1 MKEAKVVMN
10 HKLSLL
16 REKISQVVIGKEK
29 ALELVLVGL
38 LAEGHILIDDVP
50 GMGKT
55 LLAKS
60 LAASLACEFKRI
72 QFTPDLTPTDVTG
85 FFFYDHTKNFTFRP
99 GPVLTNILLADE
111 INRTVPR
118 TQSALLE
125 AMEERQIT
133 VDGQTMALPKPF
145 LVLATQNP
153 IDQEGTFPLPEA
165 QLDRFLLKLDMGYPS
180 FAEEAQILEL
190 HQVGDPL
197 SQLQSIVG
205 AEDVLSWQHLCR
217 QVTVRPVVSSYLITL
232 IRATREHAAVAL
244 GASPRATVA
253 LYRAIQALAFLRG
266 RNFATPDDVKYL
278 AQPVLSHRL
287 ILRREDR
294 LRGLLPGS
302 ILAEILQTVSTPV
315 ETVS

>member
-1 MKEAKVVMN
+1 MN
-10 HKLSLL
+10 QKLLQL
-16 REKISQVVIGKEK
+16 RESISHVVIGKEK

-55 LLAKS
+55 LLAKA
-60 LAASLACEFKRI
+60 LAASLTCEFKRI

-133 VDGQTMALPKPF
+133 VDGQTMALPRPF

-180 FAEEAQILEL
+180 FAEEAQILDL
-190 HQVGDPL
+190 HQAGEPL
-197 SQLQSIVG
+197 SQLKPSAG
-205 AEDVLSWQHLCR
+205 ADDVLIWQRMCR
-217 QVTVRPVVSSYLITL
+217 RVTIRPAVSSYLITL
-232 IRATREHAAVAL
+232 I
-244 GASPRATVA
+244 
-253 LYRAIQALAFLRG
+253 
-266 RNFATPDDVKYL
+266 
-278 AQPVLSHRL
+278 
-287 ILRREDR
+287 
-294 LRGLLPGS
+294 
-302 ILAEILQTVSTPV
+302 
-315 ETVS
+315 

>member
-1 MKEAKVVMN
+1 MK
-10 HKLSLL
+10 HKLSQLK
-16 REKISQVVIGKEK
+16 ETISHVVIGKEK

-99 GPVLTNILLADE
+99 GPVLTNVLLADE

-165 QLDRFLLKLDMGYPS
+165 QLDRFLLKIDMGYPS

-190 HQVGDPL
+190 HQTGDPL
-197 SQLQSIVG
+197 SQLQSSIAG
-205 AEDVLSWQHLCR
+205 AEDVLNWQHLCH
-217 QVTVRPVVSSYLITL
+217 QVTVRPAVSSYLITL
-232 IRATREHAAVAL
+232 IRSTREHPAVAL

-266 RNFATPDDVKYL
+266 RDFATPDDVKYL
-278 AQPVLSHRL
+278 VHPVLSHRL
-287 ILRREDR
+287 ILRREER
-294 LRGLLPGS
+294 LRGLLPGA
-302 ILAEILQTVSTPV
+302 ILEEILQTVSTPV
-315 ETVS
+315 ETVL

>member
-1 MKEAKVVMN
+1 MN
-10 HKLSLL
+10 QKLSKL
-16 REKISQVVIGKEK
+16 RESISHVVIGKEK

-60 LAASLACEFKRI
+60 LASSLACEFKRI

-99 GPVLTNILLADE
+99 GPLLTNILLADE

-180 FAEEAQILEL
+180 FEEEAQILEL
-190 HQVGDPL
+190 HQAGEPL

-205 AEDVLSWQHLCR
+205 AEDILIWQQMCR
-217 QVTVRPVVSSYLITL
+217 HVTVRPVVSSYLITL
-232 IRATREHAAVAL
+232 IRSTREHPAIAL

-253 LYRAIQALAFLRG
+253 LYRAIQALALLRG
-266 RNFATPDDVKYL
+266 RDFATPDDVKYL
-278 AQPVLSHRL
+278 AHPVLSHRL
-287 ILRREDR
+287 ILRREER
-294 LRGLLPGS
+294 LRGLLPGTV
-302 ILAEILQTVSTPV
+302 LDEILQTVPTPV
-315 ETVS
+315 EAVS

>member
-1 MKEAKVVMN
+1 MINQTLHQLQN
-10 HKLSLL
+10 HIAS
-16 REKISQVVIGKEK
+16 VVIGKEK

-60 LAASLACEFKRI
+60 LATSLTCDFKRI

-85 FFFYDHTKNFTFRP
+85 FFIFDHTKNFTFRP

-133 VDGQTMALPKPF
+133 IDGQTMVLPKPF

-165 QLDRFLLKLDMGYPS
+165 QLDRFLLKLDMGYPT
-180 FAEEAQILEL
+180 FAEEAKILEL
-190 HQVGDPL
+190 HQAGDPL
-197 SQLQSIVG
+197 SQLRTTAS
-205 AEDVLSWQHLCR
+205 AEDVLMWQSLCR
-217 QVTVRPVVSSYLITL
+217 RVTVRQAVSTYLITL
-232 IRATREHAAVAL
+232 IRATREHPSVAL

-253 LYRAIQALAFLRG
+253 LYRATQALALLRG
-266 RNFATPDDVKYL
+266 RDFATPDDVKYL
-278 AQPVLSHRL
+278 ARPVLSHRL
-287 ILRREDR
+287 ILRREER
-294 LRGLLPGS
+294 LRGQNAS
-302 ILAEILQTVSTPV
+302 AILEEILQTVPAPV
-315 ETVS
+315 DALDDVS